1 MASIQYLTEIA
12 GGKAAILEQAAA
24 DPKIAKK
31 RKPDQDQVVIAVVKV
46 VERRSIAGAADLVRD
61 DLQEAL
67 DTYLLVQGDRFMAD
81 DPDEWDSGLDDKVE
95 AIFAPYNDVLS
106 SDFLAT
112 ATIDSG
118 LAVEVGVEAVAQK
131 FGKEVY
137 KQLCWLAGDKDTPGK
152 LKQPLQILTS
162 AGILTSD
169 ILGHFGDRIATSE
182 APVVETP
189 AEIAAE
195 AATLDAS
202 INTMRKWLAD
212 NFVSAVDP
220 DLLGNLV
227 DSDDTLSQGA
237 ATQLGLSP
245 ADAVAFQ
252 MLAMDKGDAGA
263 VEYIQQQLSFDY
275 VDEPAA
281 VPAPPSPPKPVASK
295 GTGPRMND
303 VLHAL
308 KAHGGTALN
317 DLATLVGVSRGTL
330 NNYLNDKTDWTPD
343 DDVKGRV
350 MARIEEHMAGMM
362 SARALLEGAN

>member
-118 LAVEVGVEAVAQK
+118 LAAEVGVEAVAQK

-169 ILGHFGDRIATSE
+169 ILGHFGDRISTSATPE
-182 APVVETP
+182 PVAETP
-189 AEIAAE
+189 EEAKAE
-195 AATLDAS
+195 ASTLEA
-202 INTMRKWLAD
+202 
-212 NFVSAVDP
+212 AVRGIRGQVVYD
-220 DLLGNLV
+220 
-227 DSDDTLSQGA
+227 DDTLSNLIDSDDIIAGSA
-237 ATQLGLSP
+237 AVQLGLTP
-245 ADAVAFQ
+245 DMALPFQ
-252 MLAMDKGDAGA
+252 MLAFDIGDAAA
-263 VEYIQQQLSFDY
+263 VEKIKEMLSVDYEYIG
-275 VDEPAA
+275 EPT
-281 VPAPPSPPKPVASK
+281 VPAPPPVPTPPKAGK
-295 GTGPRMND
+295 GDGPRMND

-343 DDVKGRV
+343 DDVRGRV
-350 MARIEEHMAGMM
+350 LLRIEEHMAGMM